1 MDGSSWR
8 VSRFRLDPARLL
20 PGATARS
27 MRSSGTP
34 GPGSMIDQEVRGQ
47 ALAFIALLEIM
58 AAAAGWLLALLVA
71 PFDLGLCLSGRRPW
85 PVTAAHRT
93 GGHRRHHT
101 WLVTG
106 WSASSAQVDEVV
118 AALQSGRHLPRDE
131 DPA

>member
-1 MDGSSWR
+1 M
-8 VSRFRLDPARLL
+8 SRFRLDSARLL

-34 GPGSMIDQEVRGQ
+34 GPGSMIDQEVRGH

-71 PFDLGLCLSGRRPW
+71 PFDLVLCLSGRRPW
-85 PVTAAHRT
+85 PVTAHRT
-93 GGHRRHHT
+93 DGHRHRHT

-106 WSASSAQVDEVV
+106 WSASAAQIDDVV

-131 DPA
+131 DPAA